1 MPCLARKDPLNGEHD
16 AKETVMK
23 THNSLERKPA
33 ATKGIAKRIS
43 TGDSADANETLA
55 PLKAFRRTKSLETST
70 WYMSNLTT
78 YLVEE
83 EDSNGDFSLIEAV
96 MGPGNE
102 PPPLVHS
109 REDELYYILEGE
121 FDVYVGEEAFKVQIG
136 ECVFLPKLKPHAFV
150 IRSSRI
156 RLLLITTPGGLEK
169 AFRSMASPAQ
179 SLDLPAGMSTYSTTD
194 SKQTAQRFA
203 EYGVRFLEPDEI
215 EELLPLY
222 PNPLPREAP
231 SARQR

>member
-1 MPCLARKDPLNGEHD
+1 
-16 AKETVMK
+16 
-23 THNSLERKPA
+23 
-33 ATKGIAKRIS
+33 
-43 TGDSADANETLA
+43 
-55 PLKAFRRTKSLETST
+55 
-70 WYMSNLTT
+70 MSNLTT

-96 MGPGNE
+96 MEPGNE
-102 PPPLVHS
+102 PPPHVHS
-109 REDELYYILEGE
+109 REDELYYTLEGE
-121 FDVYVGEEAFKVQIG
+121 FDVYVGEEAFKVQTG

-150 IRSSRI
+150 IRSSGI
-156 RLLLITTPGGLEK
+156 RLLLIITPSGLEK

-179 SLDLPAGMSTYSTTD
+179 SLDLPVGNPTYSTTD

-203 EYGVRFLEPDEI
+203 EYGVRFLEPGEI

-231 SARQR
+231 SASQR

>member
-1 MPCLARKDPLNGEHD
+1 
-16 AKETVMK
+16 MK

-33 ATKGIAKRIS
+33 ATIGIAKKIS
-43 TGDSADANETLA
+43 TGNSADANETLS
-55 PLKAFRRTKSLETST
+55 PLKAFRRMKSLETST

-96 MGPGNE
+96 MEPGNE
-102 PPPLVHS
+102 PPPHVQS
-109 REDELYYILEGE
+109 REDEMYYILEGE
-121 FDVYVGEEAFKVQIG
+121 VDVYVGEEAFKVQTG

-156 RLLLITTPGGLEK
+156 RLLLIITPGGLEE
-169 AFRSMASPAQ
+169 AFRSTASPAQ
-179 SLDLPAGMSTYSTTD
+179 SLDLPVGMPTYSTTD
-194 SKQTAQRFA
+194 LKQTAQRFI
-203 EYGVRFLEPDEI
+203 EYGVHFLEPDEI

-222 PNPLPREAP
+222 PNPFPREALP
-231 SARQR
+231 ARQQ